1 MTAQLYYRHIELDK
15 SVSLKLAKGN
25 YEADCHLSHEALNEI
40 AWWIENIPNAYGKL
54 KTTPRID
61 YFIHTDASNEGWGAS
76 DGIGPDINGRWSLGE
91 QEMMHI
97 NALELKAI
105 QLALRSYILLRE
117 DIKHVRIKSDNT
129 TAISYI
135 NKKGGSHNMVLNDM
149 AVDIWDYC
157 IQKGIHIS
165 AAHIPGIHNVL
176 ADTASREFD
185 DSAEWAIPQS
195 RFENITRVFGTP
207 DIDLFASR
215 LNHKLAMYA
224 SWKPDPDSAVIDAMS
239 ISWKHDFIY
248 MFPPFSMLWPVI
260 SKMEEDQ
267 VTRAIIV
274 MPEWP
279 TQSWFPR
286 LMKKSLSQP
295 ITIPSS
301 CLYLPGTK
309 KKHSLAPKMKLLA
322 VLCSWRDNTTN

>member
-1 MTAQLYYRHIELDK
+1 
-15 SVSLKLAKGN
+15 
-25 YEADCHLSHEALNEI
+25 
-40 AWWIENIPNAYGKL
+40 
-54 KTTPRID
+54 
-61 YFIHTDASNEGWGAS
+61 
-76 DGIGPDINGRWSLGE
+76 
-91 QEMMHI
+91 
-97 NALELKAI
+97 
-105 QLALRSYILLRE
+105 
-117 DIKHVRIKSDNT
+117 
-129 TAISYI
+129 
-135 NKKGGSHNMVLNDM
+135 MVLNDM

-157 IQKGIHIS
+157 IQQGIHIS

-195 RFENITRVFGTP
+195 RFEKITRVFGTP

-215 LNHKLAMYA
+215 LNHKLATYA

-248 MFPPFSMLWPVI
+248 MFPPFSMLWPVL

-274 MPEWP
+274 MPDWP
-279 TQSWFPR
+279 TQSWYPR

-309 KKHSLAPKMKLLA
+309 KKHSLAPKLKLLA
-322 VLCSWRDNTTN
+322 VLCSWKDNTTY